1 MGWWSGQAYSQDLRN
16 RVLATVDEGRVVR
29 EVAPLF
35 KVSIAYIYKA
45 LGQRR
50 ATGIVTAHSRGGTTP
65 VRLAGYETAL
75 LEHLRA
81 NADATL
87 AELRRWLLETR
98 HVQVS
103 VGCLWN
109 TIARLGWTLKKSHS
123 GRRSRIVPM
132 SPRHAPTG
140 LRPSPA

>member
-1 MGWWSGQAYSQDLRN
+1 MGWRSGQAYSQDLWD
-16 RVLATVDEGRVVR
+16 RVLAAADEGQAVR

-35 KVSIAYIYKA
+35 KVSIAYIYKV
-45 LGQRR
+45 LGRRR

-65 VRLAGYETAL
+65 VRLAGSETAL

-109 TIARLGWTLKKSHS
+109 TIARPGWTLQKSHS
-123 GRRSRIVPM
+123 GRRNRIVPM

>member
-1 MGWWSGQAYSQDLRN
+1 MGWRLGQAYSQDLRD
-16 RVLATVDEGRVVR
+16 RVLAAVDEGRAVR

-35 KVSIAYIYKA
+35 RVSIAYIYKA
-45 LGQRR
+45 LGRRR
-50 ATGIVTAHSRGGTTP
+50 ATGDVAVRPRGGATP
-65 VRLAGYETAL
+65 VRLAGHETAL

-81 NADATL
+81 NPDATL

-98 HVQVS
+98 GVAVS

-123 GRRSRIVPM
+123 GRQSRIVPM
-132 SPRHAPTG
+132 SPRRARNG
-140 LRPSPA
+140 LSPSPA

>member
-1 MGWWSGQAYSQDLRN
+1 M
-16 RVLATVDEGRVVR
+16 
-29 EVAPLF
+29 APVF
-35 KVSIAYIYKA
+35 KVSTAYIYKV
-45 LGQRR
+45 LGRCR
-50 ATGIVTAHSRGGTTP
+50 AVGLVTAHSRGGTTP
-65 VRLAGYETAL
+65 VRLAGHETAL

-81 NADATL
+81 NANADPTL
-87 AELRRWLLETR
+87 AELRLWLLEAG

-103 VGCLWN
+103 VGCLLN

>member
-1 MGWWSGQAYSQDLRN
+1 M
-16 RVLATVDEGRVVR
+16 TVH
-29 EVAPLF
+29 P
-35 KVSIAYIYKA
+35 
-45 LGQRR
+45 
-50 ATGIVTAHSRGGTTP
+50 RGSTTP
-65 VRLAGYETAL
+65 VGLAGYETAL

-123 GRRSRIVPM
+123 GRRNRIVPM